1 MSKYPL
7 GRILGVRELR
17 EDQAARELRRRQDAL
32 EAAVAV
38 WEAREAEAQE
48 GARDLRRREDE
59 AAEAA
64 VGKRIETG
72 IARSQRREI
81 EAWRG
86 RQEEVEAMAESAR
99 KAVDAARAAWG
110 EARAR
115 YQARMKDKHKL
126 MNHRE
131 AWQIQA
137 GKEAEAAEEKELEEA
152 ARGGAVGKA
161 AEGAGEAE

>member
-7 GRILGVRELR
+7 GRILGVRTLR
-17 EDQAARELRRRQDAL
+17 EDQAARELRRRQDEL
-32 EAAVAV
+32 ESAVAF

-48 GARDLRRREDE
+48 GARDLRRKEEE

-64 VGKRIETG
+64 VGKRIENG
-72 IARSQRREI
+72 RARSLRREI
-81 EAWRG
+81 ESWRV
-86 RQEEVEAMAESAR
+86 RKDEAAAAAEAAR

-126 MNHRE
+126 LNHRD
-131 AWQIQA
+131 AWRIQA
-137 GKEAEAAEEKELEEA
+137 GKESEAAEERELEEA
-152 ARGGAVGKA
+152 ARGGTVRKA